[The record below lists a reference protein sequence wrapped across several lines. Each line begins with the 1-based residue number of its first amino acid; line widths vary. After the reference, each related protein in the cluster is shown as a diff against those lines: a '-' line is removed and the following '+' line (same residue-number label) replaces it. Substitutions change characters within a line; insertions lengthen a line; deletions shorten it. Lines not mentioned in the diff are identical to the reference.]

1 MGKHG
6 GNHGRGPSQRKS
18 SRRVAGR
25 VKKKSVK
32 SRAILGSTR
41 RLATFGKE
49 QKKGYRGISS
59 HYMSRT
65 RAVNNL
71 QITLKDFRRLCILK
85 GIYPRDPD
93 GLKKPNGKHQT
104 FYHVKDISFLAHEPL
119 LKKFRDFKS
128 FAKKFARLAGKKMES
143 EAERLWENR
152 PQYTLEHLVKER
164 YPHFNDALH
173 DMDDALSTL
182 YLYGRRPC
190 RGARR

>member
-6 GNHGRGPSQRKS
+6 SNHGLGPSTRKS

-25 VKKKSVK
+25 TKKKSIK

-128 FAKKFARLAGKKMES
+128 FAKKFARLAGKNMES
-143 EAERLWENR
+143 DAERLWENR
-152 PQYTLEHLVKER
+152 PQY
-164 YPHFNDALH
+164 LH
-173 DMDDALSTL
+173 AVSCL
-182 YLYGRRPC
+182 GPEFGC
-190 RGARR
+190 P